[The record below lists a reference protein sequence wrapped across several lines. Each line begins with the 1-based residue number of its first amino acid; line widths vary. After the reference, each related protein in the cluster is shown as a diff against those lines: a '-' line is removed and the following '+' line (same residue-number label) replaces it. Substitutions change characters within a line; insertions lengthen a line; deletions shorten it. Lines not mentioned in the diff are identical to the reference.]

1 MRTQRLACPAV
12 CYAPQRR
19 ELDLGIRVAFW
30 NRLGGATRIEADLSI
45 NRGGVKLM
53 RRASTCLAVLGSL
66 VVLGLPAAASAVAP
80 TVTFKAKDVPIPK
93 PGGGTYPHTG
103 NILGAGTALEANFVI
118 TGSGYGATPQNP
130 NGGIPPLAQ
139 VNFFLPVGA
148 KINAAPFGKCSEAVL
163 KNTGP
168 SGCKANTVASPKGNA
183 LGEVTFGS
191 ERVPEEASLQ
201 AFFGPSGLMFYVQ
214 GSSPVSLEFVSS
226 GTYVN
231 SGQPPYGLELK
242 TLVPAI
248 ATVPGA
254 ALASTKNINIKVGA
268 AIKKG
273 KKLIPYGTL
282 PTKCPAGGFPL
293 KAELI
298 FGGSYGGEREFGIPA
313 ETVTVTYKS
322 PCPPKG
328 KK

>member
-1 MRTQRLACPAV
+1 
-12 CYAPQRR
+12 
-19 ELDLGIRVAFW
+19 
-30 NRLGGATRIEADLSI
+30 
-45 NRGGVKLM
+45 M
-53 RRASTCLAVLGSL
+53 RRASTCLALLGSL
-66 VVLGLPAAASAVAP
+66 AVLGLPAAAGAAP
-80 TVTFKAKDVPIPK
+80 TVTFKAKAVPIP
-93 PGGGTYPHTG
+93 GFPHTG
-103 NILGAGTALEANFVI
+103 NILGAGTDLEANFQL

-130 NGGIPPLAQ
+130 AGGIPPLAQ
-139 VNFFLPVGA
+139 VNFFLPAGA
-148 KINAAPFGKCSEAVL
+148 KINSTGFATCSESTL

-168 SGCKANTVASPKGNA
+168 SGCSKGSVASPKGNA

-201 AFFGPSGLMFYVQ
+201 AFFGSNKGVLFYVD
-214 GSSPVSLEFVSS
+214 GSSPVSLEFVSG

-254 ALASTKNINIKVGA
+254 PLASTKNINVKVGA

-273 KKLIPYGTL
+273 KKTLYYGTM

-313 ETVTVTYKS
+313 ETVSATYKS

>member
-1 MRTQRLACPAV
+1 
-12 CYAPQRR
+12 
-19 ELDLGIRVAFW
+19 
-30 NRLGGATRIEADLSI
+30 
-45 NRGGVKLM
+45 M
-53 RRASTCLAVLGSL
+53 RRASTCLALLGSL
-66 VVLGLPAAASAVAP
+66 AVLGLPAAASAAP
-80 TVTFKAKDVPIPK
+80 PTFTFKSKAVPIPK

-103 NILGAGTALEANFVI
+103 NILASKGGLGTALEANFVI
-118 TGSGYGATPQNP
+118 TGTGYGATPQNP
-130 NGGIPPLAQ
+130 AGGIPPLAA
-139 VNFFLPVGA
+139 VNFFLPAGS
-148 KINAAPFGKCSEAVL
+148 KINSSGFGTCTESVL

-168 SGCKANTVASPKGNA
+168 TGCSKSSVASPKGNA

-201 AFFGPSGLMFYVQ
+201 AFFGANKSLLFYVQ

-231 SGQPPYGLELK
+231 SGVAPYGLELK
-242 TLVPAI
+242 TTVPAI

-254 ALASTKNINIKVGA
+254 ALASTKTINIKVGA

-273 KKLIPYGTL
+273 KKLISYGAL
-282 PTKCPAGGFPL
+282 PSKCPKGGFPV

-313 ETVTVTYKS
+313 ETVTQTYKA
-322 PCPPKG
+322 PCPPK
-328 KK
+328 

>member
-1 MRTQRLACPAV
+1 
-12 CYAPQRR
+12 
-19 ELDLGIRVAFW
+19 
-30 NRLGGATRIEADLSI
+30 
-45 NRGGVKLM
+45 M
-53 RRASTCLAVLGSL
+53 RRASTCLALLGSL
-66 VVLGLPAAASAVAP
+66 AVLGLPAAASAAP
-80 TVTFKAKDVPIPK
+80 PTFTFKAKAVPIPK

-103 NILGAGTALEANFVI
+103 NILASKGGKGAALEANFVI

-130 NGGIPPLAQ
+130 AGGIPPLAA
-139 VNFFLPVGA
+139 VNFFLPAGA
-148 KINAAPFGKCSEAVL
+148 KINSAGFPTCSESLL

-168 SGCKANTVASPKGNA
+168 SACKKAVASPVGNA

-191 ERVPEEASLQ
+191 ERVPEEAKLQ
-201 AFFGPSGLMFYVQ
+201 AFFGANKGLLFYVQ

-231 SGQPPYGLELK
+231 SGQAPYGLELK
-242 TLVPAI
+242 TTVPAI

-273 KKLIPYGTL
+273 KKLVSYGTL
-282 PTKCPAGGFPL
+282 PPKCPKGGFPV

-313 ETVTVTYKS
+313 ETVTQTYKA
-322 PCPPKG
+322 PCPPK
-328 KK
+328 